1 MILPVGAVYDRPRS
15 FGRVGLWAVID
26 RPYRPSSRL
35 VHHEIV
41 DRVADSGENMLLPV
55 KHVGLWSVG

>member
-15 FGRVGLWAVID
+15 FGRAGLWAVID
-26 RPYRPSSRL
+26 RPYRPPPL
-35 VHHEIV
+35 IHHKIV
-41 DRVADSGENMLLPV
+41 DRVADSGQNMLLPV